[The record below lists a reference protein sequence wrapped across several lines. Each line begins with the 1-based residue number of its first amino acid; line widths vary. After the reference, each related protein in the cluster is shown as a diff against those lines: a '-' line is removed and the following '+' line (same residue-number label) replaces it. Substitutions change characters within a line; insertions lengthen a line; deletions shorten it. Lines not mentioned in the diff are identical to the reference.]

1 MDATNLIIKKM
12 KNTTLSVLCMIVFHT
27 MVNAQ
32 CGINYQDALDK
43 YCSGIYLIH
52 YELDNQYT
60 SSVLLILEGGNSYSM
75 YLLNPSHP
83 FSEYQLVVD
92 STDVSSYFS
101 VIDNKE
107 AIKYTLDIDETK
119 EHSFKIIT
127 KTDEKACVLL
137 AIYLNTDNT
146 LKSGIYKS
154 FEELKYN
161 SPSVEYKYSFKKVKA
176 GRTIGKSYYTYRITM
191 NKEVRDKIGNIYGFC
206 DGNDFYVN
214 ITARPRKLRKSTK
227 YARVDNLKKFC
238 YFEYYETTIV
248 PTGQYGSI
256 YSHSIQK
263 RIIDMNTG
271 EVINLKRSSLK
282 QLIMDDTELL
292 HEFENESSKSTKLK
306 EYLIRYIERNHP
318 N

>member
-1 MDATNLIIKKM
+1 MDVRNLIINKM
-12 KNTTLSVLCMIVFHT
+12 KNTILSVLGIIVFHY

-32 CGINYQDALDK
+32 CSINYQDALDK
-43 YCSGIYLIH
+43 YCSGMYLMH
-52 YELDNQYT
+52 YELDNQDT

-83 FSEYQLVVD
+83 FSEYQLMVD
-92 STDVSSYFS
+92 SADVSSYFS

-107 AIKYTLDIDETK
+107 AIKYTLDIDKTR

-137 AIYLNTDNT
+137 AIYLSTENM
-146 LKSGIYKS
+146 LKPGIYKS

-161 SPSVEYKYSFKKVKA
+161 SPGLEYKYSFKKVRA
-176 GRTIGKSYYTYRITM
+176 GRTLGKSYYTYRLTL
-191 NKEVRDKIGNIYGFC
+191 NNQVRYEIGNIYGFC

-214 ITARPRKLRKSTK
+214 ITARSRKLRTSTK
-227 YARVDNLKKFC
+227 FVKADNLKKFC
-238 YFEYYETTIV
+238 YFEYYKTTSV

-256 YSHSIQK
+256 YSHSIQ
-263 RIIDMNTG
+263 RRVIDMNTG

-282 QLIMDDTELL
+282 NLIMDDTELL

-306 EYLIRYIERNHP
+306 EYLIRYIKRNFP
-318 N
+318 D